1 MSHKIPIPSKSEL
14 ENLYAREGTT
24 ISSLAR
30 HYSTSNPTVR
40 SWLIS
45 YDIERKD
52 QRQASTE
59 ANNRHRLRTKPTKE
73 TLRTLYADSTI
84 EGLAKHFS
92 VGLTTIYEWLDE
104 YEIPKR
110 TLSES
115 TKLGKERQYQ
125 DIQFSFDELD
135 SKYDR
140 TKSIDVL
147 AKDLNVSRT
156 HIRNQLQKNG
166 INIEPIEPSWR
177 SSAEIELYQFLVDHF
192 PNDVWSHSNKSII
205 PPYELDIVNHDKKI
219 AVEYCGIYWHSEA
232 SSGKKSDYHRKKYLE
247 CKKAGYKLITVF
259 ETDDMMKVRAL
270 LLKLFGKTI
279 KIGARKTS
287 IRNLTSTEAMNFHRE
302 HHLHGQVGAK
312 YHYGLFFEDVLVMA
326 ASFGKNRFSNKF
338 QYECARITS
347 HSDYTIVG
355 GVSRLIKH
363 FIVQESPK
371 SVVTFA
377 DLRFGNGEVYEKC
390 GFTYLQDTDPN
401 YWYSKKYCAP
411 LFSRVK
417 FQKHKLKE
425 QLDVFDATK
434 TEFENMV
441 DNGWDR
447 IWDCGN
453 AKYVWISQTRG
464 GTEVPPLV

>member
-1 MSHKIPIPSKSEL
+1 MSRKKPIPLKSEL
-14 ENLYAREGTT
+14 ETLYAREGTT

-30 HYSTSNPTVR
+30 HYNTSNPTVR

-45 YDIERKD
+45 YGIERKD

-59 ANNRHRLRTKPTKE
+59 ANNRHRIRTKPTKE
-73 TLRTLYADSTI
+73 TLSTLYADSTI

-92 VGLTTIYEWLDE
+92 VGPATIYEWLDE
-104 YEIPKR
+104 YDTPRR

-125 DIQFSFDELD
+125 DIQFSFEELV

-166 INIEPIEPSWR
+166 IKIEPIEPSWR
-177 SSAEIELYQFLVDHF
+177 SSPEIELYEFLVSHF
-192 PNDVWSHSNKSII
+192 PNDDWAHSVKSII
-205 PPYELDIVNHDKKI
+205 PPYELDIVNHTKKI

-232 SSGKKSDYHRKKYLE
+232 SSGKKSGYHRKKYFD

-259 ETDDMMKVRAL
+259 ETDDITKVKAL
-270 LLKLFGKTI
+270 LLKLLGKTT
-279 KIGARKTS
+279 KIGARKTT
-287 IRNLTSTEAMNFHRE
+287 IRNMTPTEAMNFHRE
-302 HHLHGQVGAK
+302 HHLHSQVGAK
-312 YHYGLFFEDVLVMA
+312 YHYGLFYKDQVVMV
-326 ASFGKNRFSNKF
+326 ASFGKNRFSNQF
-338 QYECARITS
+338 QYECSRITS
-347 HSDYTIVG
+347 HSIYTVVG

-363 FIVQESPK
+363 FIDEVSPK
-371 SVVTFA
+371 SISSFA
-377 DLRFGNGEVYEKC
+377 DLRFGTGGVYEKC
-390 GFTYLQDTDPN
+390 GFTYLGDSDPN
-401 YWYSKKYCAP
+401 YWYSKGYCNP
-411 LFSRVK
+411 LYSRVK

-425 QLDVFDATK
+425 QLETFDESK
-434 TEFENMV
+434 TEFENMI

-453 AKYVWISQTRG
+453 AKYGWWSS
-464 GTEVPPLV
+464 